1 MNKTPSILVDT
12 GFEVDQ
18 NGMLTEIVFPEVV
31 TTSQMPTKVTFLGQ
45 NFNWNPSNTSTLI
58 EFSAPNMVEVTT
70 SLLKGFT
77 ALTTVSFD
85 SLTSV
90 SISGANN
97 GMLSGCTALTSV
109 NMPKLQTYTVAGG
122 GANISLFG
130 YCTSLVSVTLPELLS
145 ISEEVNGAY
154 GGMFFKCTAL
164 TTVNLPKLQVLSPT
178 ATAASNYTY
187 GDTFSGCTSLTSVT
201 LGSEGHPVSSI
212 QRYPFYGL
220 TQSNLTITI
229 YTTDGAALS
238 GQPWGATNA
247 TIVYEEA

>member
-31 TTSQMPTKVTFLGQ
+31 TTSKMPTKVTFLGQ

-70 SLLKGFT
+70 ALLKGFT

-85 SLTSV
+85 SLTTV
-90 SISGANN
+90 TATGNDN
-97 GMLSGCTALTSV
+97 GMLAGCTALTSV
-109 NMPKLQTYTVAGG
+109 NMPKLQTFSVLSGFRP
-122 GANISLFG
+122 SLFNG
-130 YCTSLVSVTLPELLS
+130 CTSLVSVTLPELIS
-145 ISEEVNGAY
+145 ISEEKSTYA
-154 GGMFFKCTAL
+154 GMFANCTAL
-164 TTVNLPKLQVLSPT
+164 TTVNLPKIQTVSPT
-178 ATAASNYTY
+178 AIKDSNYQY
-187 GDTFSGCTSLTSVT
+187 MDTFYGCTSLTSVT

-220 TQSNLTITI
+220 SQSGLTITV
-229 YTTDGAALS
+229 YTNGGAALS
-238 GQPWGATNA
+238 GAPWGATNA